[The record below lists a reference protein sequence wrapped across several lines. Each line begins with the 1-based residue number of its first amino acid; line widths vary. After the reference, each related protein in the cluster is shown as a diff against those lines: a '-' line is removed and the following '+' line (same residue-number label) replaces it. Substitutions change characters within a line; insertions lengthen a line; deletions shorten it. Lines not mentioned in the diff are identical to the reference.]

1 MRIVQ
6 IAPTIAPGRGV
17 PGVAWEL
24 ARAFGAAGHEV
35 ESFTY
40 ASVPGMPL
48 WAGSRIGRRLAQ
60 VWRSVRFSIRGTSL
74 AREYLAARPDA
85 VSLCHNTAV
94 VGDVF
99 IDHGLVSEAMRAHGD
114 SRWRRWGNPHRWFIH
129 VRERR
134 RLRGDT
140 HRAVVV
146 PTSAER
152 VVLEHVYGPVR
163 APIEVIPHGVDL
175 GRFHPPTPTER
186 ADARATLHLDPDDRV
201 ALFIGHDLERKG
213 IRVLVDAMADAPT
226 VLLLVIGGSRR
237 QIDRAR
243 RHAADAGVDT
253 RVLFLGPRPDV
264 VPYLHAADMFVFPS
278 AYESSGLVVAEA
290 LACGIPVVATR
301 VGIAPDIVA
310 EGVSGYLV
318 PRDPRAFADRMEQI
332 AATEAGSW
340 ASATRGAV
348 ADLSW
353 DRTAARYVELLE
365 RIARER
371 TTEERL

>member
-6 IAPTIAPGRGV
+6 IAPTIVPGRGA

-24 ARAFGAAGHEV
+24 ARAFREAGHQV

-40 ASVPGMPL
+40 ASVPGMHFD
-48 WAGSRIGRRLAQ
+48 ARTRVGRRAAQ
-60 VWRSVRFSIRGTSL
+60 VWRSVRFSTRGTTL
-74 AREYLAARPDA
+74 AREFLAARPDA

-134 RLRGDT
+134 RLRGAT
-140 HRAVVV
+140 HRAIVV

-152 VVLEHVYGPVR
+152 AVLQRVYGPVR

-175 GRFHPPTPTER
+175 ERFHPPNDAER
-186 ADARATLHLDPDDRV
+186 ADARAALHLAPDDRV

-213 IRVLVDAMADAPT
+213 IRVLVDAMVDAPT

-237 QIDRAR
+237 QIEQAR
-243 RHAADAGVDT
+243 RHASGAGVEA
-253 RVLFLGPRPDV
+253 RVLFLGPQTDV
-264 VPYLHAADMFVFPS
+264 VPYLRAADMFVFPS

-290 LACGIPVVATR
+290 LACGIPVIATP
-301 VGIAPDIVA
+301 VGIAPDIVTD
-310 EGVSGYLV
+310 GVSGYLA
-318 PRDPRAFADRMEQI
+318 PRDPRVFADRMEQI
-332 AATEAGSW
+332 AEAEPGSW
-340 ASATRGAV
+340 ASGARNSV
-348 ADLSW
+348 ANLSW
-353 DRTAARYVELLE
+353 ERTAAGYIGLME
-365 RIARER
+365 RIAQER
-371 TTEERL
+371 TIEEGL